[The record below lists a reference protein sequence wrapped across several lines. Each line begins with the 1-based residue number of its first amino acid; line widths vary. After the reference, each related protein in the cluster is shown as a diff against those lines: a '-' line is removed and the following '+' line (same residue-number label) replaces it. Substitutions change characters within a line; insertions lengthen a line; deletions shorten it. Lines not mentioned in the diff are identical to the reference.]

1 MLLSNLQYYNNVSSS
16 LTPSTTVYV
25 QKINNWAKAPKNGF
39 LGTGV
44 NLQLTVPV
52 GTQPIAYNNI
62 ISFSAVQTGQAA
74 PTIP

>member
-1 MLLSNLQYYNNVSSS
+1 
-16 LTPSTTVYV
+16 VYV
-25 QKINNWAKAPKNGF
+25 QKYWAKAPKNGF

-52 GTQPIAYNNI
+52 GIQPIAYNNI

>member
-25 QKINNWAKAPKNGF
+25 QKYWAKAPKNGF

-52 GTQPIAYNNI
+52 GIQPIAYNNI